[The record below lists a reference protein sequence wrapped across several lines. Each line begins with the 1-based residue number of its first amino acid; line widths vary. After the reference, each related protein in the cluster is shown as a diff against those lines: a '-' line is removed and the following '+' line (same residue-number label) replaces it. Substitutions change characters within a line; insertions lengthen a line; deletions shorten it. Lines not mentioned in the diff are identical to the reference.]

1 MSLLLLRCFFILSA
15 SGVGVYLVQTG
26 IADFWGFVGLMFLT
40 LTIIGGDLLF
50 PRKKVDL
57 ISSVYFGLL
66 VGLFLTY
73 VLSLA
78 VFPLFEGG
86 SPEQEAN
93 IRRAIML
100 TVGLPVCYLCISVLL
115 QTRNDFRF
123 IIPYVEFQKNLRG
136 NRPLILDT
144 SVVIDGRI
152 ADVMETMIIDS
163 RLILPRFAITEL
175 QRIADSAD
183 RGRRTRGRRGLD
195 ILNRLQKMKG
205 VDLQIDD
212 SDLPAFRGQPVDLKL
227 VALTKHLEGRLVTN
241 DYNLNKIAK
250 LQGVDVINLNDLAGA
265 LKPIFSPGDKLDVE
279 IVKPGEEVSQG
290 IGYLDDGT
298 MVVVDNGREHLA
310 ERAVVTV
317 TSVLQTSA
325 GRMIFGRYEY
335 ATKSLSY
342 ATNLS
347 SSVAFSSTSTSSLL
361 SATQSRAT
369 DDAEEGGEMVLERS
383 CSSEMNTSKYT
394 RTGTQKYQ
402 KTNSKHKK

>member
-1 MSLLLLRCFFILSA
+1 MSLLILRCFFIFAA
-15 SGVGVYLVQTG
+15 SGVGVYIAGNTDAGIMGFAGLLILALAVIGMDALV
-26 IADFWGFVGLMFLT
+26 
-40 LTIIGGDLLF
+40 
-50 PRKKVDL
+50 PNKKVDW

-66 VGLFLTY
+66 VGLVLTY
-73 VLSLA
+73 ALSLA
-78 VFPLFEGG
+78 FFPLFE
-86 SPEQEAN
+86 SQNDAEQEQIV

-100 TVGLPVCYLCISVLL
+100 VIGLPVCYLCVSVLF

-163 RLILPRFAITEL
+163 RLIMPRFTIIEL
-175 QRIADSAD
+175 QRIADSSD

-212 SDLPAFRGQPVDLKL
+212 TDLPEFKGQPVDLKL
-227 VALTKHLEGRLVTN
+227 VALAKHIEGKLVTN
-241 DYNLNKIAK
+241 DYNLNKVAK

-265 LKPIFSPGDKLDVE
+265 LKPVFLPGEKLDVE
-279 IVKPGEEVSQG
+279 IVKNGEEINQG

-298 MVVVDNGREHLA
+298 MVVVDNGRAHLS
-310 ERAVVTV
+310 ERAIVTV

-335 ATKSLSY
+335 TTKKLGGGGSSPNHEEK
-342 ATNLS
+342 AADSNGERDTN
-347 SSVAFSSTSTSSLL
+347 ANI
-361 SATQSRAT
+361 
-369 DDAEEGGEMVLERS
+369 DEDM
-383 CSSEMNTSKYT
+383 
-394 RTGTQKYQ
+394 TQKYAHNGGSGSGS
-402 KTNSKHKK
+402 KFHNSYAKRK